1 MSEALNFTA
10 IFISVFAFILSLT
23 AIILVMA
30 QRLSTHKI
38 EWKPLEIHDPM
49 KPFKDDET
57 TDQSDEDFLNEAYRL
72 AEEGRQKKKKKEED
86 PMEFLESS
94 NF

>member
-10 IFISVFAFILSLT
+10 IFISVFAFILSLA

-38 EWKPLEIHDPM
+38 EWKSLEIHDPM

>member
-10 IFISVFAFILSLT
+10 IFISVFAVILSLI

-38 EWKPLEIHDPM
+38 EWKPLELQDPM
-49 KPFKDDET
+49 KPFKDEEAT
-57 TDQSDEDFLNEAYRL
+57 EQLDEDFLNEAYKL

-86 PMEFLESS
+86 PMEFLDSS